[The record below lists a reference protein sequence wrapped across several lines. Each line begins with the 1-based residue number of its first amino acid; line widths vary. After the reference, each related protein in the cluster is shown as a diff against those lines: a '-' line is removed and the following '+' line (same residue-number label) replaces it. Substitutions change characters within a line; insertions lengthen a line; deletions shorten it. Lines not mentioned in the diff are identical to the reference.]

1 MPGTCQEV
9 AGYRVYTIEGEGRK
23 SLPLLC
29 IFCLAMS
36 VEPATELNNL
46 LAKLTVGQVMTDTVT
61 PTTPIQHAARIML
74 ERKVSG
80 LPVVNEEDSLI

>member
-1 MPGTCQEV
+1 
-9 AGYRVYTIEGEGRK
+9 
-23 SLPLLC
+23 
-29 IFCLAMS
+29 MS